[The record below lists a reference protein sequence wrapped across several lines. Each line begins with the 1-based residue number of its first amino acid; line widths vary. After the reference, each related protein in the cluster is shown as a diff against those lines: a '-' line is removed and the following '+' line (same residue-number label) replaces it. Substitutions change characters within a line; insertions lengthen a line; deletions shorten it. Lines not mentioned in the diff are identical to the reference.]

1 MCIKIR
7 KQEGIRNRM
16 DMRNKGPMLVPRA
29 PLMVAV
35 NNMHVAERGSEGAA
49 VAARLPSS
57 RCTETLAAD

>member
-1 MCIKIR
+1 
-7 KQEGIRNRM
+7 
-16 DMRNKGPMLVPRA
+16 
-29 PLMVAV
+29 MVAV